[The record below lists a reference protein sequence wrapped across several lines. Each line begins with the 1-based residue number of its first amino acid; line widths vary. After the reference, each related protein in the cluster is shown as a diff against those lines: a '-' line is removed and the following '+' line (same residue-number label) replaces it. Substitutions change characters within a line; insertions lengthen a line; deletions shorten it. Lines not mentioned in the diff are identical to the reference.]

1 MSFLFLNSKIDQIM
15 NVHHDNYNT
24 FTKLQ
29 MDNKQNDNTTTL
41 PSAPVSSIRVSVL
54 VSTDDLS
61 LVELVE
67 WKEEFPAEQSGQEDH
82 YILYRI
88 HGRQIWYRR
97 KCFTNKY
104 VTMTRTGSSYT
115 QVVNTTLAQHF
126 LRSYLR
132 INKVVQ

>member
-1 MSFLFLNSKIDQIM
+1 MNLTVNIYIKTVLTYGFVSFLFLNSKIDQIM

-41 PSAPVSSIRVSVL
+41 PSAPVSSIRVSAL

-67 WKEEFPAEQSGQEDH
+67 
-82 YILYRI
+82 
-88 HGRQIWYRR
+88 
-97 KCFTNKY
+97 
-104 VTMTRTGSSYT
+104 
-115 QVVNTTLAQHF
+115 
-126 LRSYLR
+126 
-132 INKVVQ
+132 